1 MSVHKLSLFCLRSY
15 ISVLHKGNTLPS
27 WSELLNEHKTHIFKY
42 ISVEMLRNWC
52 FIVMEITIFFPLD
65 LPSPVVW
72 WWAFVWLVGCL
83 FHVCVCVLFGLVV
96 FFFKRNITYQLYID
110 ICQSGIKNMHIYSD
124 IYTAIHVH
132 MYTYMYVHIHTHRYV
147 HICLSK
153 YMVDNNMCKLLYYCI
168 VQLQM

>member
-1 MSVHKLSLFCLRSY
+1 MSVHKLSLFRLRSY

-65 LPSPVVW
+65 LSSPVVW
-72 WWAFVWLVGCL
+72 GWAFGWLVGCL

-96 FFFKRNITYQLYID
+96 FFFKRNITYQLSIYIYVKVVLK
-110 ICQSGIKNMHIYSD
+110 ICIYIL
-124 IYTAIHVH
+124 IYIHLYMRICIH
-132 MYTYMYVHIHTHRYV
+132 TCMYTYIYIDMYTYV
-147 HICLSK
+147 
-153 YMVDNNMCKLLYYCI
+153 
-168 VQLQM
+168 